1 MTSRT
6 GLSRGWGALCGL
18 LAAALAMGI
27 AQLIAGISVPAA
39 SPVIDVGSVA
49 INHTPLPVKV
59 WATSTFGTNDKTV
72 LLTGVFVVVFLY
84 AMLVGVLAARRLAL
98 GFAGLALFAC
108 LGIAAAVTRHGANA
122 GYALPTVV
130 GALAG
135 AFALYRLI
143 EAAQLMTGATAVERD
158 PRSSGQARAP
168 RDLRA
173 PGALPP
179 IVFEEPSSWADDPD
193 EPEQPGRSGRSD
205 QSDEPDDADELR
217 APDLPRG
224 GRGPDEPG
232 RGRGTGPGAGK
243 PGRGPGETGRG
254 PGEVVRRT
262 GGAGPAPARVGAG
275 VGLGGA
281 GGPVVTASAD
291 RRSFLVTAGV
301 TVAAAAI
308 GEVAGR
314 SFATRKNVSA
324 AQAAVRFPRAA
335 VPAPPLP
342 AGVNL
347 PVPGISP
354 FITPNGQFYRVDT
367 ALIVPQVDPT
377 GWQLRIHGMVAREI
391 TLNFDQLLHRP
402 LIEDY
407 ITLCCVSNPVG
418 GSYIGNAKWLGASLS
433 SLIRAAGPLRGA
445 EQLFCT
451 SVDGFTSG
459 VPLAT
464 VLDAGR
470 DSLVAVAMNG
480 AALPTEHGFP
490 ARLVVPGLYGYVSA
504 CKWVVDIEVTTWAG
518 AAAYWYQNGWAQQ
531 APIKTES
538 RIDVPAPG
546 SQVKAGKV
554 SVAGVAWAQHKGIE
568 AVEVRVDSGPWH
580 EATLAA
586 VPELDTWRQWVW
598 EWDATGVGPHTI
610 EARATDKTGY
620 TQTSLQAPEAP
631 NGASGYPVAQ
641 INVYQPT

>member
-27 AQLIAGISVPAA
+27 AQLVAGVSVPAA

-72 LLTGVFVVVFLY
+72 LLAGVFVVVFLY
-84 AMLVGVLAARRLAL
+84 AMGVGVLAARRLAL
-98 GFAGLALFAC
+98 GYAGLALFAC
-108 LGIAAAVTRHGANA
+108 LGIAAAVTRHGASP

-135 AFALYRLI
+135 AYALYRLI
-143 EAAQLMTGATAVERD
+143 GSAQSMTAAPAVERR
-158 PRSSGQARAP
+158 PRSSGGTRPA

-173 PGALPP
+173 PDAPPP
-179 IVFEEPSSWADDPD
+179 IEFKDPSSWTDPTADAD
-193 EPEQPGRSGRSD
+193 EPGNLDGPDGSERSD
-205 QSDEPDDADELR
+205 PADELR
-217 APDLPRG
+217 APDLLG
-224 GRGPDEPG
+224 EPG
-232 RGRGTGPGAGK
+232 RGADETGRGPGA
-243 PGRGPGETGRG
+243 GRGPGEPGAGRGPGEAGRG

-262 GGAGPAPARVGAG
+262 GGAGPARAGAG
-275 VGLGGA
+275 RDGA
-281 GGPVVTASAD
+281 GGPVITATAD
-291 RRSFLVTAGV
+291 RRSFLLTAGV

-314 SFATRKNVSA
+314 TFATRKNVSA

-367 ALIVPQVDPT
+367 ALIIPQVDPT
-377 GWQLRIHGMVAREI
+377 GWQLRIHGMVARPI
-391 TLNFDQLLHRP
+391 TISFDQLLHRP

-407 ITLCCVSNPVG
+407 ITLTCVSNPVAG
-418 GSYIGNAKWLGASLS
+418 PYVGNAKWLGASLP

-470 DSLVAVAMNG
+470 DSLVAVGMNG
-480 AALPTEHGFP
+480 AALPTAHGFP

-538 RIDVPAPG
+538 RIDVPASG
-546 SQVKAGKV
+546 SSVKAGKV

-568 AVEVRVDSGPWH
+568 AVEVRVDKGPWQ

-586 VPELDTWRQWVW
+586 VPDLDTWRQWVW
-598 EWDATGVGPHTI
+598 EWDATDSGSHTI

-620 TQTSLQAPEAP
+620 TQTAVQTPEAP

-641 INVYQPT
+641 VTVS

>member
-27 AQLIAGISVPAA
+27 AQLIAGLSVPAA

-72 LLTGVFVVVFLY
+72 LLAGVFVIVFLY
-84 AMLVGVLAARRLAL
+84 SMFVGVLAARRLSL

-108 LGIAAAVTRHGANA
+108 LGIAAAVTRHGASP
-122 GYALPTVV
+122 GYAAPTVV
-130 GALAG
+130 GALVG

-143 EAAQLMTGATAVERD
+143 ETAPSMTAGTAAQPG
-158 PRSSGQARAP
+158 PRAP
-168 RDLRA
+168 RDLRT

-179 IVFEEPSSWADDPD
+179 IAFKEPDSRADPADEADEPSKPD
-193 EPEQPGRSGRSD
+193 QPD
-205 QSDEPDDADELR
+205 QPDELR
-217 APDLPRG
+217 APDLRAPDVPG
-224 GRGPDEPG
+224 DGP
-232 RGRGTGPGAGK
+232 GTGA
-243 PGRGPGETGRG
+243 GRGPGRARPSSREGRGPREGSRG

-262 GGAGPAPARVGAG
+262 GRAGPAPARVGAG
-275 VGLGGA
+275 LDGA

-324 AQAAVRFPRAA
+324 ALASVKFPRAA
-335 VPAPPLP
+335 VKAPPLP

-377 GWQLRIHGMVAREI
+377 GWQLRIHGMVARPI
-391 TLNFDQLLHRP
+391 TISFDQLLHRP

-418 GSYIGNAKWLGASLS
+418 GPYIGNAKWLGASLS

-538 RIDVPAPG
+538 RIDVPAAG

-554 SVAGVAWAQHKGIE
+554 PVAGVAWAQHKGIE
-568 AVEVRVDSGPWH
+568 AVEVRVDSGPWN

-598 EWDATGVGPHTI
+598 EWDATDVGPHTI

-620 TQTSLQAPEAP
+620 TQTAVQAPEAP

-641 INVYQPT
+641 INVYKSV

>member
-1 MTSRT
+1 
-6 GLSRGWGALCGL
+6 
-18 LAAALAMGI
+18 MG
-27 AQLIAGISVPAA
+27 GISAGRG
-39 SPVIDVGSVA
+39 PVEG
-49 INHTPLPVKV
+49 
-59 WATSTFGTNDKTV
+59 
-72 LLTGVFVVVFLY
+72 
-84 AMLVGVLAARRLAL
+84 
-98 GFAGLALFAC
+98 GL
-108 LGIAAAVTRHGANA
+108 
-122 GYALPTVV
+122 
-130 GALAG
+130 
-135 AFALYRLI
+135 
-143 EAAQLMTGATAVERD
+143 
-158 PRSSGQARAP
+158 RAP
-168 RDLRA
+168 RDLRTS
-173 PGALPP
+173 GLPP
-179 IVFEEPSSWADDPD
+179 IVFEEPRSWADDPD
-193 EPEQPGRSGRSD
+193 EAAKPDATPKPDGARVA
-205 QSDEPDDADELR
+205 DDADELR

-224 GRGPDEPG
+224 GRGPGE
-232 RGRGTGPGAGK
+232 
-243 PGRGPGETGRG
+243 PGRGPG
-254 PGEVVRRT
+254 
-262 GGAGPAPARVGAG
+262 GAGPVPARART
-275 VGLGGA
+275 A
-281 GGPVVTASAD
+281 RDEPGGPVVTTSAD

-314 SFATRKNVSA
+314 SFATRKNVSI
-324 AQAAVRFPRAA
+324 AQKAVRFPRASVA
-335 VPAPPLP
+335 APPLP
-342 AGVNL
+342 AGANL
-347 PVPGISP
+347 KVPGISP

-377 GWQLRIHGMVAREI
+377 GWQLRIHGMVAHEI
-391 TLNFDQLLHRP
+391 TMSFDQLLHRP

-407 ITLCCVSNPVG
+407 ITLTCVSNPVG
-418 GSYIGNAKWLGASLS
+418 GPYVGNAKWLGASLS

-538 RIDVPAPG
+538 RIDVPG

-568 AVEVRVDSGPWH
+568 AVEVRVDNDPRRKRIWASRPTSTPGGSGSGSGTRPMPGRTRSRRGRPTRRGTRRRRCRPRRRPTAPP
-580 EATLAA
+580 ATRLC
-586 VPELDTWRQWVW
+586 RS
-598 EWDATGVGPHTI
+598 
-610 EARATDKTGY
+610 
-620 TQTSLQAPEAP
+620 TSPSRL
-631 NGASGYPVAQ
+631 
-641 INVYQPT
+641 